1 MALALVLLVGAT
13 LMLRSFARIQSQ
25 DLGYDPERILT
36 ATMFLP
42 DLRFP
47 GNSFSER
54 EPFRKAFLAQAVERA
69 AALPGVESAAVVMGM
84 PLTDVGAS
92 MQVTVLGR
100 PEPKPGEPQVS
111 GYSQVSTNYFQTM
124 GITLQR
130 GRHFDGR
137 DGVDA
142 PFVAIVNETFARTF
156 FPNGEAIGQ
165 RLRVMDGHRDQP
177 TEIVGIIRDLRQRG
191 LTADPGPEMYFP
203 LMQRCW
209 FTGQLVLKTKGDPAT
224 RVPALSRAVAELDSR
239 QPLYAIRTLFS
250 LMKDSVAQQRLQML
264 LLSIFS
270 GVALV
275 LALVGVYSVMACVV
289 AQRRHEIGVRMSLG
303 AQRVQVL
310 GMILGRAM
318 KLSAVGIAV
327 GLLAA
332 FGLTRLLHGLLFEIS
347 PTDPLTFMVV
357 PCVLIAAALAGG
369 WLPARRA
376 AKVDPMVALRTE

>member
-1 MALALVLLVGAT
+1 
-13 LMLRSFARIQSQ
+13 
-25 DLGYDPERILT
+25 
-36 ATMFLP
+36 
-42 DLRFP
+42 
-47 GNSFSER
+47 
-54 EPFRKAFLAQAVERA
+54 
-69 AALPGVESAAVVMGM
+69 
-84 PLTDVGAS
+84 
-92 MQVTVLGR
+92 
-100 PEPKPGEPQVS
+100 
-111 GYSQVSTNYFQTM
+111 
-124 GITLQR
+124 
-130 GRHFDGR
+130 
-137 DGVDA
+137 
-142 PFVAIVNETFARTF
+142 
-156 FPNGEAIGQ
+156 
-165 RLRVMDGHRDQP
+165 
-177 TEIVGIIRDLRQRG
+177 
-191 LTADPGPEMYFP
+191 
-203 LMQRCW
+203 
-209 FTGQLVLKTKGDPAT
+209 
-224 RVPALSRAVAELDSR
+224 VAELDSR